1 MGEEKEKM
9 VRPDDDQTCDSR
21 LAYNEDGVDL
31 SHIRQFLAL
40 TPAERLRDAQAM
52 AQFILRARALNHHA

>member
-9 VRPDDDQTCDSR
+9 VRPDDDQTCDSH

>member
-1 MGEEKEKM
+1 MGEKKEKID
-9 VRPDDDQTCDSR
+9 RPDDDQTCDSR

-52 AQFILRARALNHHA
+52 AQFVLHARSLNQNA